1 MAGLPHHKVAMDPAL
16 VRLGNMITN
25 RYKYFRWT
33 KRTAYISFMYVFV
46 VPGVIGY
53 LGWTN
58 DGLLDFRAKRKGDTV
73 YER

>member
-1 MAGLPHHKVAMDPAL
+1 
-16 VRLGNMITN
+16 MITN

-58 DGLLDFRAKRKGDTV
+58 DVSFDFINNSK
-73 YER
+73 